1 MRMKAVTAITGVISR
16 NAGLA
21 RLVFAYSAF
30 VVSEYASWMAI
41 LVFAFSRGGATEA
54 GLISVAQLIPAAV
67 AAPWLAGVADRRSP
81 ARLLISGYSVQ
92 AVALAVTA
100 SGVAVGQPLVAYGAA
115 IVSSIAL
122 VTTRPAQIALL
133 PALAESP
140 EDLTAANIAL
150 GWAENTGVVVAG
162 LLAAGLLTWSGPA
175 AVLAVT
181 AALVLASVILVRE
194 VGHAAV
200 PEDAGSE
207 RSAVSAVRTARLLVG
222 SSLPRALVVLLSAQW
237 VVVGALDVLYVVLA
251 VDVLQRGEGWVGYLQ
266 TAFGVGGVAVSG
278 LTARLVG
285 RQLSAPILAAG
296 LLLGVAL
303 AATALR
309 PGSLLTALLIG
320 VVGAS
325 RAVLDVSGR
334 TLLQRAIPV
343 HVLGG
348 VFGLLEGSSM
358 AGLAVGSLVVPLLIT
373 ASGDSMALLGAGAIV
388 PAVLLLCAGSLLR
401 GEART
406 PAHTAKIA
414 LLKTVPLFAGLPPP
428 VIEGLAGE
436 LQEQRLDLGTL
447 LLREG
452 EPGEHYFIIGT
463 GQLRVTQAG
472 RTLRL
477 LGAGEAVGEIALL
490 RDIPRTATVTAAT
503 ASTVYRLDREP
514 FLTAVTGHAPTQRT
528 AETIVGDRLRED
540 PYR

>member
-1 MRMKAVTAITGVISR
+1 MRMRALTTVGGVIRR
-16 NAGLA
+16 NSGLR
-21 RLVFAYSAF
+21 RLVVAYSAF
-30 VVSEYASWMAI
+30 VVTEYAAWVAV
-41 LVFAFSRGGATEA
+41 LVFAFGRGGATEA
-54 GLISVAQLIPAAV
+54 GLISVAQLAPAAV
-67 AAPWLAGVADRRSP
+67 AAPWLAGVADRGSP
-81 ARLLISGYSVQ
+81 ARLLIAGYGTQ
-92 AVALAVTA
+92 AIALAVTA
-100 SGVAVGQPLVAYGAA
+100 VGVGVGQPLVAYGAA
-115 IVSSIAL
+115 ILSSIAV
-122 VTTRPAQIALL
+122 VTTRPAQVALL
-133 PALAESP
+133 PELADSP
-140 EDLTAANIAL
+140 EDLTAANIGL
-150 GWAENTGVVVAG
+150 GWAENAGVVVAG
-162 LLAAGLLTWSGPA
+162 LLSAGLLTWSGPA

-181 AALVLASVILVRE
+181 AALVLISAILVRE
-194 VGHAAV
+194 VGHTAV
-200 PEDAGSE
+200 PDDAVSE
-207 RSAVSAVRTARLLVG
+207 RSAVSAVRTARLLLG

-251 VDVLQRGEGWVGYLQ
+251 VDVLQRGQGWVGYLQ
-266 TAFGVGGVAVSG
+266 TAFGLGGVAVSG

-285 RQLSAPILAAG
+285 RQLTTPILTAG
-296 LLLGVAL
+296 LLLGLAL

-309 PGSLLTALLIG
+309 PGSLPTVLLIG
-320 VVGAS
+320 MVGAS

-334 TLLQRAIPV
+334 TLLQRAVPV

-373 ASGDSMALLGAGAIV
+373 VSGDSTALLGAGAIV

-401 GEART
+401 GEAHT
-406 PAHTAKIA
+406 PARTAKIA

-452 EPGEHYFIIGT
+452 EPGEHYFIIGS

-528 AETIVGDRLRED
+528 AETIVGTRLRED
-540 PYR
+540 PHR